1 MPYEDPDP
9 TDPMTL
15 HGVAVETD
23 DDRALREMAACF
35 VEEYARLGFDS
46 QRIMAIFKTSG
57 YAGPHMAFQAMG
69 EAAIDKLIADTMGL
83 RRPRPKV
90 GAMDDRPGTNIC
102 LPVLDQA
109 FRKTAIDDQLGD
121 LACRRCIIGN

>member
-23 DDRALREMAACF
+23 DDQAMRDMAACF

-46 QRIMAIFKTSG
+46 ERIMAVFKTKG
-57 YAGPHMAFQAMG
+57 YAGPHMALEAMG
-69 EAAIDKLIADTMGL
+69 ETAIGKLIADTMEL
-83 RRPRPKV
+83 RRPRPSV
-90 GAMDDRPGTNIC
+90 GAMEVLPGTDIR
-102 LPVLDQA
+102 LPVLD
-109 FRKTAIDDQLGD
+109 
-121 LACRRCIIGN
+121 